1 MIPRG
6 MGALGYTMQ
15 VPLEDRYLLTRPELL
30 DRITV
35 LLGGRAAEMLVFGD
49 VSTGAQDD
57 LERATDLARRMVA
70 QFGMSR
76 VLGPQSL
83 VNVDSMRQGRF
94 IPGLQVP
101 HEHVFSEHTQEVI
114 DDEVARLLRHLSARA
129 SGVL

>member
-35 LLGGRAAEMLVFGD
+35 LLGGRAAELLVFGD

-57 LERATDLARRMVA
+57 LERATDLARRMVV
-70 QFGMSR
+70 QFGMSEA
-76 VLGPQSL
+76 VGPQSL
-83 VNVDSMRQGRF
+83 AADGLRPTSV
-94 IPGLQVP
+94 IPGLNLP
-101 HEHVFSEHTQEVI
+101 GERPYSERTQQVI
-114 DDEVARLLRHLSARA
+114 DAEVADLLHRTF
-129 SGVL
+129 